1 MPWRASSPE
10 GARGSMM
17 SARDDP
23 CGALGARGR
32 PRTQR
37 QNIKIGLSRRRPR
50 RPHRRQVLIELI
62 VSETVKLV
70 KLARGCVVRSLW
82 LPYNEASSTHPGAWP
97 APQIFS

>member
-10 GARGSMM
+10 GARGSIM

-37 QNIKIGLSRRRPR
+37 QNKIGLSRAGSAASA
-50 RPHRRQVLIELI
+50 HRRQVLIELI
-62 VSETVKLV
+62 VSE
-70 KLARGCVVRSLW
+70 GCVVRSLR

-97 APQIFS
+97 APLGIFF